1 MQSLLRLTSAT
12 LVLIAVS
19 LTTPVTAVRQ
29 QPPTDR
35 VLPDFD
41 VREGRPPQAASPEA
55 QAEMRRAI
63 DAGRPRVRVHPF
75 TGAVQVLD
83 RPGVSV
89 PRTMAAPALRNVV
102 ASLAERLGLEDQD
115 LASLTLLRDY
125 VTRSNGI
132 RTVAFAQ
139 NVDGVPVFDA
149 AVTVHLDGSGEIVRI
164 TSSAGRTGGR
174 QRDARVSA
182 EQAAIAAAA
191 NIRPELTFVPTR
203 VADATGAA
211 RFARGQF
218 RRDLLASL
226 TWLPV
231 DGVLRLAWEVSVEPE
246 SDSEAYDVLID
257 VTTREVLLR
266 RNQVHFAEGSG
277 RIMQSAAMQALDP
290 RRLDP
295 MPTGQSGSACP
306 PPGNYLV
313 RSLNAPFRD
322 PSSTLFDTGR
332 LSGNNVHV
340 FRHDTSTEGALGTF
354 DGVKWN
360 FDFPFN
366 SDDSAE
372 TALFFAL
379 NFAHDFFYDLG
390 FDEAAGNFQVDNFN
404 RGGSGGDAIKGN
416 ARALGRNNANYR
428 HTADG
433 SSPTINMFLWDGG
446 NCWADDV
453 DLDGVP
459 DIDGDYDFDIVLHEY
474 HHGVSLRLNS
484 RFTGVEAGAMGEG
497 GGDFFA
503 YSVNGDTVLA
513 EYARPGGLRSV
524 NAKTYADWTC
534 PNGLT
539 CEVHDN
545 GEIWANVLWDLRERF
560 RIDQVRGSESSGI
573 NEAHQLYID
582 SLKLSPPV
590 PTMLDM
596 RDTMLLDDGLRNPA
610 GARSANFCRLWE
622 SFAIRGMGFA
632 AVDTKDHGFNSVVAD
647 FTVPDG
653 CLAPPSLPVVTVAVE
668 AATATEVGPVSG
680 AFRLTRNV
688 VSGDPVTIQ
697 FAINGTALNGTDYTA
712 VPLTATIPA
721 GAPDVIVPIVPID
734 DGMIESNETVTL
746 TMRSGG
752 PYIIGTPSSGTVT
765 IVSDDVAPDL
775 TVSALTIPAQGAA
788 GLVIQVTD
796 TTKNSGTGAAPTS
809 TTTFYLSSNSVLET
823 ADPAVG
829 TRTVP
834 PLAVG
839 DSNTGT
845 TSITLPDPLTP
856 GAYTL
861 FAKADGPAALAEI
874 NEFNN
879 TRFWFI
885 QIGADLVLTGLSS
898 PATAGAGSTITIS
911 DTTKNQGLGGASAS
925 VTRFYLSADFSIDV
939 NDVVLQSRSVPSLAG
954 STSSSGTTS
963 VTIPANTPDGSYYV
977 IAKADAAD
985 AVAESNETNNTRT
998 VSLRIGPDLAVSS
1011 ATAPTRVAAGS
1022 SIDVIETT
1030 QNIGTGNAA
1039 GSVTGFYLSTNA
1051 LLDASDFP
1059 IGSRSVPALAPG
1071 ATSLKTTTVTLPA
1084 VAPGT
1089 WYLLAN
1095 ADDGRTITE
1104 TLETNNTRN
1113 ITLLVGP
1120 DLNIATFTAPFS
1132 VSAGANVTLGYTV
1145 KNIGAA
1151 DAGASVIR
1159 FYLSPDVLFSAN
1171 DQLLGGRDVPALA
1184 ANQISSGSTSIAIPG
1199 GISGTYYLFA
1209 VADGTSLVA
1218 EASEGNNTFLRV
1230 ITITQ

>member
-1 MQSLLRLTSAT
+1 MPSLLRLSLAT
-12 LVLIAVS
+12 LVLTTVS

-29 QPPTDR
+29 QPPANR

-41 VREGRPPQAASPEA
+41 VREGRRPQAPSPQTEA
-55 QAEMRRAI
+55 EARRATES
-63 DAGRPRVRVHPF
+63 GRPPVRVHPF
-75 TGAVQVLD
+75 TGGVHVLE
-83 RPGVSV
+83 RPGVTV
-89 PRTMAAPALRNVV
+89 PRTMAAPALRNIV
-102 ASLAERLGLEDQD
+102 ASLAERLGLENGD
-115 LASLTLLRDY
+115 LASLSVLRDY
-125 VTRSNGI
+125 VTRSNGT

-149 AVTVHLDGSGEIVRI
+149 VVALHLDRSGEIVRI

-174 QRDARVSA
+174 QRAAQVAA

-191 NIRPELTFVPTR
+191 NVRPELTFAPTP
-203 VADATGAA
+203 VATATGER

-218 RRDLLASL
+218 RSDLIASL

-231 DGVLRLAWEVSVEPE
+231 DGVLRLAWQVSVEPE

-257 VTTREVLLR
+257 AMTGDVLLR
-266 RNQVHFAEGSG
+266 RNRVHFAEGSG
-277 RIMQSAAMQALDP
+277 RVMQSAAMQAFDP

-295 MPTGQSGSACP
+295 MPVGEAGSDCP
-306 PPGNYLV
+306 PPANYLV

-322 PSSTLFDTGR
+322 PASTLFGTGR
-332 LSGNNVHV
+332 LWGNNAHV
-340 FRHDTSTEGALGTF
+340 FRHDTLTEGALGTF
-354 DGVKWN
+354 DGTKWN

-366 SDDSAE
+366 SDSSAE

-390 FDEAAGNFQVDNFN
+390 FDEAAGNFQQDNFN
-404 RGGSGGDAIKGN
+404 RGGSGGDAVKAN
-416 ARALGRNNANYR
+416 ARAEGRNNANYK
-428 HTADG
+428 HAADG
-433 SSPTINMFLWDGG
+433 SSPTINMFLWDGS
-446 NCWADDV
+446 NCWAEDV
-453 DLDGVP
+453 DFDGTP
-459 DIDGDYDFDIVLHEY
+459 DVDGDYDFDIVLHEY
-474 HHGVSLRLNS
+474 HHGVSLRVSS

-503 YSVNGDTVLA
+503 YSINGDTLLA
-513 EYARPGGLRSV
+513 EYARPGGLRTV
-524 NAKTYADWTC
+524 NSKTYADWTC
-534 PNGLT
+534 RNGLV
-539 CEVHDN
+539 CEVHEN

-560 RIDQVRGSESSGI
+560 RIDQVRGSEGAGI
-573 NEAHQLYID
+573 NEVHQLYID
-582 SLKLSPPV
+582 GLKLAPPT

-596 RDTMLLDDGLRNPA
+596 RDAMIVDDGLRNPA

-622 SFAIRGMGFA
+622 SFAARGMGAA
-632 AVDTKDHGFNSVVAD
+632 AVDTIDHGFNSVVAD

-653 CLAPPSLPVVTVAVE
+653 CIAPPSLPVVTVAVD
-668 AATATEVGPVSG
+668 APTATEAGPAS
-680 AFRLTRNV
+680 ATFRLTRNA

-697 FAINGTALNGTDYTA
+697 FAIAGTALNGTDYIA

-721 GAPDVIVPIVPID
+721 GAADVVVPIVPID
-734 DGMIESNETVTL
+734 DPLLENNETVTL

-752 PYIIGTPSSGTVT
+752 PYIIGTPSSGSVT

-775 TVSALTIPAQGAA
+775 SVTSLTVPAQGAA

-796 TTKNSGTGAAPTS
+796 TTKNSGSGTAPPS
-809 TTTFYLSSNSVLET
+809 TTSFYLSSNSVLET
-823 ADPAVG
+823 ADPVVG

-834 PLAVG
+834 ELAVG
-839 DSNTGT
+839 ALNTAT
-845 TSITLPDPLTP
+845 TSITLPDPLAP

-861 FAKADGPAALAEI
+861 FAKADGPGALSEI

-885 QIGADLVLTGLSS
+885 QIGADLVLTGLSA

-911 DTTKNQGLGGASAS
+911 DTTSNQGLGAASAS
-925 VTRFYLSADFSIDV
+925 VTRFYLSADFALDV
-939 NDVVLQSRSVPSLAG
+939 NDVLLQSRSVPALAG
-954 STSSSGTTS
+954 STSSSGTSS
-963 VTIPANTPDGSYYV
+963 VTIPANTADGSYFV
-977 IAKADAAD
+977 IAMADAPA

-998 VSLRIGPDLAVSS
+998 VSLRIGPDLAVTS
-1011 ATAPTRVAAGS
+1011 ATAPARAAAGS
-1022 SIDVIETT
+1022 SIDVTETT
-1030 QNIGTGNAA
+1030 QNIGTGNAGA
-1039 GSVTGFYLSTNA
+1039 SVTGFYLSNNA

-1059 IGSRSVPALAPG
+1059 IGSRTVPALAPG
-1071 ATSLKTTTVTLPA
+1071 ATSVRTTTVTIPA

-1104 TLETNNTRN
+1104 TQETNNTRN

-1120 DLNIATFTAPFS
+1120 DLSVATFTAPFS
-1132 VSAGANVTLGYTV
+1132 VSAGSNVTIGYAV

-1171 DQLLGGRDVPALA
+1171 DQLLGSRDVPALA
-1184 ANQISSGSTSIAIPG
+1184 AGLTSTGSTSIAIPG
-1199 GISGTYYLFA
+1199 GLSGTYYLFA